1 MISFTRRG
9 VVLSAATAGLA
20 LGLDKR
26 VEIFPSALAQGA
38 AHPINPKGLPFHRF
52 KIGDIEVTTVEDGLG
67 MRPHEASFV
76 KNASIDDVK
85 AALKKAGLSDA
96 QVPASYTV
104 TFVKIGDRTIMFDS
118 GFGANGPAGTG
129 TLAVNAKKAGID
141 VGKLSA
147 IVVTHFHPDHFFGLY
162 TKENAQVFG
171 NTEVIVPEAEYKYWA
186 DPSVIEKLPEARRGV
201 ARRVQ
206 SSMPQWKNLKQVAAD
221 KDAVPGV
228 RAVPTY
234 GHTPGHTSFLVSSG
248 SSQLMGARRRHERA
262 VDEYAEPEGPWS
274 HSGRGHTARATCRRV
289 FDRRRRRQDR
299 VHGLPLGHARCRHR
313 IQGREWVCADAGGMS
328 RRSIDEN
335 ASRRETAGSLRIG
348 LSISDAA
355 GRGPGLDRG
364 ACRRRRVRPPP
375 VRAERSSPWPSASRR
390 VVPAASR
397 QRP

>member
-1 MISFTRRG
+1 
-9 VVLSAATAGLA
+9 
-20 LGLDKR
+20 
-26 VEIFPSALAQGA
+26 
-38 AHPINPKGLPFHRF
+38 
-52 KIGDIEVTTVEDGLG
+52 

-129 TLAVNAKKAGID
+129 TLAENAKKAGID
-141 VGKLSA
+141 VDKLSA

-248 SSQLMGARRRHERA
+248 SSQLMVLADVTNVPSMNMQNPGWHLVFDQDAQM
-262 VDEYAEPEGPWS
+262 AE
-274 HSGRGHTARATCRRV
+274 ATRRRV
-289 FDRRRRRQDR
+289 FDRVVADK
-299 VHGLPLGHARCRHR
+299 
-313 IQGREWVCADAGGMS
+313 IVCTGYHWGMPGAGTVSKDG
-328 RRSIDEN
+328 N
-335 ASRRETAGSLRIG
+335 GYALT
-348 LSISDAA
+348 
-355 GRGPGLDRG
+355 
-364 ACRRRRVRPPP
+364 P
-375 VRAERSSPWPSASRR
+375 VA
-390 VVPAASR
+390 
-397 QRP
+397 

>member
-1 MISFTRRG
+1 MRST
-9 VVLSAATAGLA
+9 S
-20 LGLDKR
+20 
-26 VEIFPSALAQGA
+26 
-38 AHPINPKGLPFHRF
+38 F
-52 KIGDIEVTTVEDGLG
+52 KIGDIEVTNVVDGLG
-67 MRPHEASFV
+67 MRQHEASFV

-129 TLAVNAKKAGID
+129 TLAENAKKAGID

-171 NTEVIVPEAEYKYWA
+171 NTEIIVPEAEYKYWA

-248 SSQLMGARRRHERA
+248 SSQLMVLADVTNVPAMNMQNPGWHLVFDQDAQM
-262 VDEYAEPEGPWS
+262 AE
-274 HSGRGHTARATCRRV
+274 ATRRRV
-289 FDRRRRRQDR
+289 FDRVVADKI
-299 VHGLPLGHARCRHR
+299 VCTGYHWGMPGAGTVAR
-313 IQGREWVCADAGGMS
+313 
-328 RRSIDEN
+328 
-335 ASRRETAGSLRIG
+335 TATAMR
-348 LSISDAA
+348 
-355 GRGPGLDRG
+355 
-364 ACRRRRVRPPP
+364 
-375 VRAERSSPWPSASRR
+375 
-390 VVPAASR
+390 
-397 QRP
+397 